1 MVRSKKEVQ
10 EMVEKEI
17 ASLEDAI
24 LASKTVV
31 ELKKIAKERGISLK
45 GITKKADIL
54 KALGVSSPKA
64 KAKSKK
70 APAKSKAKK
79 TTAGKSKTI
88 SEDELLAQAK
98 DALKKKMEVDQAFR
112 KLFQPELKSL
122 PSGLDLFDVVTY
134 LSGQHH
140 IRKKGVNYQLA
151 TETRISDDLR
161 HTLEDLN
168 APFFL

>member
-1 MVRSKKEVQ
+1 MVRSRKEVQ

-64 KAKSKK
+64 KSKK
-70 APAKSKAKK
+70 TPAKSKAKK
-79 TTAGKSKTI
+79 TTAGKSKTT

-98 DALKKKMEVDQAFR
+98 EALKKKMEVDQAFR

-161 HTLEDLN
+161 RTLEDLN